1 MISPGVYNLGDVALT
16 TAVTG
21 SVITDANDVAYL
33 EDFEGMVAAT
43 LQFKFAYG
51 SAGTTCKAYVQ
62 TSLDQGSTWIDV
74 ACATFTTA
82 SATKVI
88 NLSGLTPKTTAA
100 TPSDGALT
108 DDTCLDGVLGDRW
121 RAKVTSTGTY
131 AGSTS
136 LSVRMQAR

>member
-74 ACATFTTA
+74 ACATFT
-82 SATKVI
+82 

>member
-21 SVITDANDVAYL
+21 SVITNANDVAYL

-43 LQFKFAYG
+43 LQLKFSHG
-51 SAGTTCKAYVQ
+51 SGGTNCKAYVQ

-74 ACATFTTA
+74 ACVVFTTA

-88 NLSGLTPKTTAA
+88 NLSGLTPKTTAV

-121 RAKVTSTGTY
+121 RAKITSTGTY

>member
-16 TAVTG
+16 TALTG
-21 SVITDANDVAYL
+21 SVITDANDNAYIADL
-33 EDFEGMVAAT
+33 DGMLAAT
-43 LQFKFAYG
+43 FQVKLAYG
-51 SAGTTCKAYVQ
+51 SGGTTAKVYIQ
-62 TSLDQGSTWIDV
+62 TSLDQGSTWVDV

-82 SATKVI
+82 SATKII

-108 DDTCLDGVLGDRW
+108 DDTCVDGILGDRW